1 MAAAPRSQRGDT
13 LGKTGLGWC
22 CMSSMAFWKAE
33 GLAGVLARVGF
44 DLDIKDELRMSLLSL
59 WYLVADSPITIRGYV
74 SDEGS

>member
-1 MAAAPRSQRGDT
+1 
-13 LGKTGLGWC
+13 
-22 CMSSMAFWKAE
+22 MAFWKAE